1 MALFRRP
8 GSKFWQTEFQ
18 VKGIRVS
25 RSTGETSRRAAE
37 SFERRL
43 RDEIAANAKDI
54 QRRAKAGSL
63 DQACGRYWIEH
74 GSRLRDARN
83 TARWLRYLVTYL
95 DKDTAL
101 ADLSTAHVTALVSTM
116 REAGRGE
123 IAINR
128 TVTCLQ
134 GVHNR
139 AAKAW
144 EWPVKV
150 IAWKGHKSRE
160 RGRIAHLTPEQA
172 RDLIAA
178 LPPHTAA
185 LVRFLLLTG
194 LRKREA
200 FDLTWERVETD
211 AVTVTVKGGHTRR
224 VLIPIEASELLATL
238 PRDRRYVF
246 DTTNWRRHFEAAKRQ
261 AGVPDLRWHDLR
273 HTLATWLG
281 QGGAPLDVIRDQ
293 LGHSSISVTQKYRH
307 VVGAEVRGALQ
318 KLPALVPAGYK
329 VIPLKRR

>member
-83 TARWLRYLVTYL
+83 TARWLRHLVTYL

-101 ADLSTAHVTALVSTM
+101 ADLSTAHVTALVATM

-150 IAWKGHKSRE
+150 IAWKGHKTKE
-160 RGRIAHLTPEQA
+160 RGRVAHISPEQA
-172 RDLIAA
+172 QALIEA
-178 LPPHTAA
+178 LPAHTAA
-185 LVRFLLLTG
+185 VVRFLLLTG
-194 LRKREA
+194 LRQREA
-200 FDLTWERVETD
+200 FELTWDGVESD
-211 AVTVTVKGGHTRR
+211 AVNVVVKGGYRRR
-224 VLIPIEASELLATL
+224 VLINAEAADLLVGL
-238 PRDRRYVF
+238 PRDGRYVF
-246 DTTNWRRHFEAAKRQ
+246 DTTNWRRHFDGAKRKV
-261 AGVPDLRWHDLR
+261 GLPSLRWHDLR
-273 HTLATWLG
+273 HSCATWLG
-281 QGGAPLDVIRDQ
+281 QGGAPLEVIRDQ

-307 VVGAEVRGALQ
+307 VVAGEVREALQ
-318 KLPALVPAGYK
+318 SLPKLGTANVVRIRKG
-329 VIPLKRR
+329 